1 MKLLMI
7 IPGLDKRLG
16 GTTTLSIGF
25 FDELRKLT
33 SVTLVTTYT
42 DQELDFI
49 DDRFKNNPDVKLFR
63 SFSNRIKYSSE
74 QQKFLIKHIN
84 EYNLVHVHGLWHL
97 GAYPASKLA
106 MKKNIPYII
115 SPHGMLEPDAMN
127 RSKLK
132 KQLFWKAGY
141 AQVFKRANAIHCT
154 AKNEISSTLRVEP
167 TANTFLVPNGVNLP
181 MTTYKKIP
189 NQLLFIGR
197 VHPKKGIDRLIEA
210 FASLENS
217 ELKLIVAGTGD
228 KTYES
233 EIKEL
238 IQSQQLTNQIK
249 LIGFV
254 DGDQKQKLLAE
265 SQIVCVPSF
274 SEGMPLV
281 SLETMASG
289 TPLLITKPSNVP
301 EVSEYDCGLELENNE
316 PKTIAEGIEVLL
328 NSDLSKKAENAVN
341 LVRSKF
347 LWNKVARSL
356 FDEYQ
361 KYIKN

>member
-1 MKLLMI
+1 MI

-25 FDELRKLT
+25 FDELRKFT

-49 DDRFKNNPDVKLFR
+49 DDRFKNDSEVRLFR
-63 SFSNRIKYSSE
+63 SLSNRIKYSSL
-74 QQKFLIKHIN
+74 QQKFLKKHIG
-84 EYNLVHVHGLWHL
+84 EYDLVHVHGLWHL
-97 GAYPASKLA
+97 GAFPAAKLA
-106 MKKNIPYII
+106 MKRKIPYII

-141 AQVFKRANAIHCT
+141 NKVFRHAVGIHCT
-154 AKNEISSTLRVEP
+154 AKNEISSTKRIQAD
-167 TANTFLVPNGVNLP
+167 ANTFLVPNGVNLP
-181 MTTYKKIP
+181 NVTYNKIP

-197 VHPKKGIDRLIEA
+197 IHPKKAIDRLIQA
-210 FASLENS
+210 FALLNNHH
-217 ELKLIVAGTGD
+217 LKLVVAGTGD
-228 KTYES
+228 KAYEN

-238 IQSQQLTNQIK
+238 ILSKELTDQIEM
-249 LIGFV
+249 IGFV
-254 DGDQKQKLLAE
+254 DGVQKQQLLAE

-289 TPLLITKPSNVP
+289 TPLLITKSSNVP

-316 PKTIAEGIEVLL
+316 PKTIAEGVEVLL

-341 LVRSKF
+341 LVQSKF

-361 KYIKN
+361 KYAKN